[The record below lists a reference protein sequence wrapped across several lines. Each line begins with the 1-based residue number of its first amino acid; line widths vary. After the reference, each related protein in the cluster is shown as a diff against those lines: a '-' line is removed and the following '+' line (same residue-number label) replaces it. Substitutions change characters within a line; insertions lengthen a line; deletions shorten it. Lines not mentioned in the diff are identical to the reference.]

1 MAGIIFGSCLPY
13 IFSALTMTAVAEAA
27 MQIIVEVRRQF
38 NEIPGLLEGKKGVNA
53 DHAACVDI
61 CTKSALQKM
70 IAPGVLA
77 ILAPIVIG
85 FTGRQKMLAGML
97 TGSISSGFLLAVTM
111 ANAGGAWDNAKKY
124 VESGQMIDPET
135 KIKYT
140 KGSEV
145 HKACVC
151 GDTVGD
157 PFKDTSGPALNILL
171 KLMTIISLVIGP
183 VLKNIYP
190 DS

>member
-1 MAGIIFGSCLPY
+1 
-13 IFSALTMTAVAEAA
+13 
-27 MQIIVEVRRQF
+27 
-38 NEIPGLLEGKKGVNA
+38 VNA

-111 ANAGGAWDNAKKY
+111 ANAGGAWDNAKK
-124 VESGQMIDPET
+124 I
-135 KIKYT
+135 
-140 KGSEV
+140 
-145 HKACVC
+145 C
-151 GDTVGD
+151 
-157 PFKDTSGPALNILL
+157 
-171 KLMTIISLVIGP
+171 
-183 VLKNIYP
+183 
-190 DS
+190 